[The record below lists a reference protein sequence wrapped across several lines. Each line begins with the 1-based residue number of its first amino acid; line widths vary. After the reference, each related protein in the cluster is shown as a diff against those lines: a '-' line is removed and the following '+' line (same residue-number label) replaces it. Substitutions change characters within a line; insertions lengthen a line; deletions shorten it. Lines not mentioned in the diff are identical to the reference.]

1 MGSPVG
7 TYSALLKDVTEPIPA
22 TEANETPQVCRR
34 SEPRFPVRLP
44 VRIWGMDRSGRAFS
58 QRATTL
64 VVSVNGSRLDGV
76 RVPLALGDVVGVQY
90 GDHKARFRV
99 IWVGALGQVRE
110 GQAGVWC
117 LEGEKRLFGSQSAE
131 VEKAALEQAAS
142 PGALPADGGSGP
154 RGEERRQGERR
165 QEERRVHPRHK
176 CDGGAEVRK
185 QGVDARVWGT
195 LGDIS
200 LGGCYLEMMTPF
212 PAATE
217 VELSLRVGER
227 SLRAGGVVRT
237 SHAGCGM
244 GVQFT
249 AVNDED
255 RALLQKIVELA
266 AAEPETANETPRPV
280 PSAPA
285 SPLPADGTPS
295 YAGRVLQGVLAF
307 FGERDALTRREFL
320 EILRRAKSASEPQDR
335 SVQ

>member
-1 MGSPVG
+1 M
-7 TYSALLKDVTEPIPA
+7 TEPIPA
-22 TEANETPQVCRR
+22 VEASETPQVCRR

-58 QRATTL
+58 QPATTL

-90 GDHKARFRV
+90 GGHKARFRV
-99 IWVGALGQVRE
+99 IWVGAPGQVRE

-117 LEGEKRLFGSQSAE
+117 LEGEKRLFGSQSPE
-131 VEKAALEQAAS
+131 VERAVLEQAAS
-142 PGALPADGGSGP
+142 TSALPADEGSGP
-154 RGEERRQGERR
+154 RGEERRLGERR
-165 QEERRVHPRHK
+165 REERRVHPRHK
-176 CDGGAEVRK
+176 CAGGAEVGK

-217 VELSLRVGER
+217 VELSLRVGDR
-227 SLRAGGVVRT
+227 SVRASGVVRT

-249 AVNDED
+249 TVSDED
-255 RALLQKIVELA
+255 RAALQKIVEMV
-266 AAEPETANETPRPV
+266 AAEPEASSETPQPAPSPV
-280 PSAPA
+280 P

-307 FGERDALTRREFL
+307 FGERDALNRREFL
-320 EILRRAKSASEPQDR
+320 ELLRRAKSASEPRDR